1 MSKIKIDLSL
11 ENIAIIASFVI
22 SILVITRWISLT
34 FDRIEKDIAEN
45 KCYILNNEI
54 INKKG
59 YMKILGSENIANYIN
74 NRVEDKSNKDAYDYS
89 QEVSRERL
97 ELIEEIKALENKR
110 DKEC

>member
-1 MSKIKIDLSL
+1 MSKVKIDLSL
-11 ENIAIIASFVI
+11 ENIAIIVSFVI
-22 SILVITRWISLT
+22 SILIITRWISLT

-45 KCYILNNEI
+45 KCYILSNEI

-59 YMKILGSENIANYIN
+59 YMKILGSENIANY
-74 NRVEDKSNKDAYDYS
+74 VTSYEKKDPYDYS

-97 ELIEEIKALENKR
+97 QLIEEIKALENKR